1 MITLFGAAL
10 IISSLNFVVALA
22 EILLGLRIL
31 LRLLA
36 ANPAAPFV
44 NWVYDM
50 SEPLLAPFANM
61 FPSPT
66 LEEGAVLEF
75 SAIFAVI
82 IYALIDY
89 LLVELVHTID
99 ERSAEIKRKS
109 S

>member
-1 MITLFGAAL
+1 MFGAAL
-10 IISSLNFVVALA
+10 IISLLNFVVALA

-36 ANPAAPFV
+36 ANPATPFV
-44 NWVYDM
+44 NWIYDM

-66 LEEGAVLEF
+66 LEEGAVLDF

-82 IYALIDY
+82 IYALIGY
-89 LLVELVHTID
+89 LLVELVNTI
-99 ERSAEIKRKS
+99 EQRSVEVKKKNK
-109 S
+109 